1 MRVPIPYEPEW
12 TKGDNEAGMI
22 PKADIVI
29 AIDPDTHLSG
39 VARLD
44 VAERKMWADTL
55 PFPDVVDFVRK
66 VCREG
71 KKVLVVIEDSWSGG
85 ANNWHLHVR
94 DNRAVAA
101 KKGYAVGAM
110 HSVGQKLAEM
120 LEWYGIHVH
129 TQRPLVKCWSGPDR
143 KITHEEITKVTKW
156 ERKRSNQEM
165 RDAAL
170 LAWYCSGL
178 PIKL

>member
-1 MRVPIPYEPEW
+1 MR
-12 TKGDNEAGMI
+12 
-22 PKADIVI
+22 ADIVI
-29 AIDPDTHLSG
+29 GIDPDHNLSG

-44 VAERKMWADTL
+44 VAERKMWASTL
-55 PFPDVVDFVRK
+55 PFPDVIDFVRNVVK
-66 VCREG
+66 GAEG
-71 KKVLVVIEDSWSGG
+71 KKVLVVIEDSWSNGSV
-85 ANNWHLHVR
+85 NWHLHVR

-101 KKGYAVGAM
+101 KKGYG
-110 HSVGQKLAEM
+110 VGQCHETGRKLVEM
-120 LEWYGIHVH
+120 LEWYGISVH
-129 TQRPLVKCWSGPDR
+129 QQRPLIKCWRGPDG

-156 ERKRSNQEM
+156 DKRRSNPEM

>member
-22 PKADIVI
+22 PKADILI

-71 KKVLVVIEDSWSGG
+71 KSSRQSLSCR
-85 ANNWHLHVR
+85 H
-94 DNRAVAA
+94 
-101 KKGYAVGAM
+101 
-110 HSVGQKLAEM
+110 
-120 LEWYGIHVH
+120 
-129 TQRPLVKCWSGPDR
+129 
-143 KITHEEITKVTKW
+143 
-156 ERKRSNQEM
+156 
-165 RDAAL
+165 
-170 LAWYCSGL
+170 
-178 PIKL
+178 

>member
-1 MRVPIPYEPEW
+1 
-12 TKGDNEAGMI
+12 MI
-22 PKADIVI
+22 GKADIVI
-29 AIDPDTHLSG
+29 AIDPDHGLSG
-39 VARLD
+39 IARLD
-44 VAERKMWADTL
+44 VAERTLWADTL
-55 PFPDVVDFVRK
+55 PFPDIIDFIRK
-66 VCREG
+66 VVKDSEG

-85 ANNWHLHVR
+85 SVNWHLHVR

-101 KKGYAVGAM
+101 KKGYGL
-110 HSVGQKLAEM
+110 GQCHETGRKLVEM
-120 LEWYGIHVH
+120 LEWYGISVKQ
-129 TQRPLVKCWSGPDR
+129 QRPLIKCWSGPDR

-156 ERKRSNQEM
+156 ERKRSNPEM